1 MIQVSPACSGWVA
14 PVALDSGIVSEWTTE
29 SDGTVLRM
37 TFHDPTSRNR
47 LTTPML
53 EEAREILTKA
63 VLQGVRVAI
72 LRAEPVKGTW
82 SSEHNISE
90 IPLEAEEHIWANPLE
105 NFLEYFRRMPI
116 ATIAEVGGDVWGGAC
131 ELVLSCDLIVA
142 TSSARMA
149 VTPARLGVG
158 YPPSGVARFLACLP
172 AQVVARMFLTA
183 EPISMQTAVE
193 LGAITQTVD
202 SADDLEG
209 AAREWAAKIVRNAPL
224 TIAATKAALAELSD
238 AHLPPEVAHRV
249 DESVARAW
257 TSRDLAEGV
266 RAFEERRPPEFQGH

>member
-1 MIQVSPACSGWVA
+1 MIQVGPACSGWVVVA
-14 PVALDSGIVSEWTTE
+14 ALDSVIVSEWTST

-37 TFHDPTSRNR
+37 TFHDPSSRNR

-53 EEAREILTKA
+53 EEARAILTKA
-63 VLQGVRVAI
+63 VLDGIRVAI
-72 LRAEPVKGTW
+72 VRAEPVKGTW
-82 SSEHNISE
+82 SSGHDISE
-90 IPLEAEEHIWANPLE
+90 IPLEAEEHVWANPLE
-105 NFLEYFRRMPI
+105 GFLEYFRRLPI

-142 TSSARMA
+142 TAHTRMA

-183 EPISMQTAVE
+183 EPITMQMAYE

-202 SADDLEG
+202 SPEELET
-209 AAREWAAKIVRNAPL
+209 AAGLWAEKIVRNAPL
-224 TIAATKAALAELSD
+224 TIAASKAALAELSD

-249 DESVARAW
+249 DETVARAW

-266 RAFEERRPPEFQGH
+266 RAFEERRAPDFRGH

>member
-1 MIQVSPACSGWVA
+1 M
-14 PVALDSGIVSEWTTE
+14 SEWTSQT
-29 SDGTVLRM
+29 DGTVMRM
-37 TFHDPTSRNR
+37 TFCDPPSRNR

-53 EEAREILTKA
+53 EDARALLTRA
-63 VLQGVRVAI
+63 VVEGVRVVI
-72 LRAEPVKGTW
+72 VRAEPVKGIW
-82 SSEHNISE
+82 SSGHDISE
-90 IPLEAEEHIWANPLE
+90 IPSEVTEHTWANPLE
-105 NFLEYFRRMPI
+105 GFLEYFRRLPV

-142 TSSARMA
+142 TADTRMA

-183 EPISMQTAVE
+183 EPITMQTAYE
-193 LGAITQTVD
+193 LGAITQIVGQ
-202 SADDLEG
+202 AADLEP
-209 AAREWAAKIVRNAPL
+209 AARLWADKIIRNAPL

-249 DESVARAW
+249 NETVARAW
-257 TSRDLAEGV
+257 TSQDLAEGIK
-266 RAFEERRPPEFQGH
+266 AFGERRTPEFRGH

>member
-1 MIQVSPACSGWVA
+1 
-14 PVALDSGIVSEWTTE
+14 
-29 SDGTVLRM
+29 M
-37 TFHDPTSRNR
+37 TFCEPSSRNR

-53 EEAREILTKA
+53 EQARAILTKA
-63 VLQGVRVAI
+63 VLDGVRVVI

-82 SSEHNISE
+82 SSGHDISE
-90 IPLEAEEHIWANPLE
+90 IPLEAREHVWANPLE
-105 NFLEYFRRMPI
+105 GFLEYFRRLPL

-142 TSSARMA
+142 TADTKMA
-149 VTPARLGVG
+149 ITPARLGVG

-183 EPISMQTAVE
+183 EPVTMQTAYE
-193 LGAITQTVD
+193 LGAVTQIVGRQE
-202 SADDLEG
+202 DLEP
-209 AAREWAAKIVRNAPL
+209 ATRLWADKIVRNAPL

-249 DESVARAW
+249 DETVARAW
-257 TSRDLAEGV
+257 SSKDLAEGV
-266 RAFEERRPPEFQGH
+266 KAFGERRQPDFRGR

>member
-1 MIQVSPACSGWVA
+1 MLLDVQRAAHRPPGC
-14 PVALDSGIVSEWTTE
+14 PLDSVDVSEWTTD

-37 TFHDPTSRNR
+37 TFCDPASRNR

-53 EEAREILTKA
+53 EQARSILTKA
-63 VLQGVRVAI
+63 VLDGVRVVI

-82 SSEHNISE
+82 SSGHDISE
-90 IPLEAEEHIWANPLE
+90 IPLEAREHVWANPLE
-105 NFLEYFRRMPI
+105 GFLEYFRRLPL

-142 TSSARMA
+142 TADTKMA
-149 VTPARLGVG
+149 ITPARLGVG

-183 EPISMQTAVE
+183 EPVTMQTAHE
-193 LGAITQTVD
+193 LGAVTQIVGRQE
-202 SADDLEG
+202 DLEP
-209 AAREWAAKIVRNAPL
+209 ATRLWAEKIVRNAPL

-249 DESVARAW
+249 DETVARAW
-257 TSRDLAEGV
+257 TSKDLAEGV
-266 RAFEERRPPEFQGH
+266 KAFGERRQPDFRGR

>member
-1 MIQVSPACSGWVA
+1 MGPACSGWVVVA
-14 PVALDSGIVSEWTTE
+14 ALDSVIVSEWTTT

-37 TFHDPTSRNR
+37 TFHDPSSRNR

-53 EEAREILTKA
+53 EEARAILTKA
-63 VLQGVRVAI
+63 VLDGIRVAI
-72 LRAEPVKGTW
+72 VRAEPVKGTW
-82 SSEHNISE
+82 SSGHDISE
-90 IPLEAEEHIWANPLE
+90 IPLEAEEHVWANPLE
-105 NFLEYFRRMPI
+105 GFLEYFRRLPI

-142 TSSARMA
+142 TAHTRMA

-183 EPISMQTAVE
+183 EPITMQMAYE

-202 SADDLEG
+202 SLEELET
-209 AAREWAAKIVRNAPL
+209 AAGLWAEKIVRNAPL
-224 TIAATKAALAELSD
+224 TIAASKAALAELSD

-249 DESVARAW
+249 DETVARAW

-266 RAFEERRPPEFQGH
+266 RAFEERRAPEFRGH

>member
-1 MIQVSPACSGWVA
+1 MSQ
-14 PVALDSGIVSEWTTE
+14 WTTD
-29 SDGTVLRM
+29 SDGTVMRM
-37 TFHDPTSRNR
+37 TFCDPASRNR

-53 EEAREILTKA
+53 EQARAILTRA
-63 VLQGVRVAI
+63 VLDGVRVVI

-82 SSEHNISE
+82 SSGHDISE
-90 IPLEAEEHIWANPLE
+90 IPLEATEHVWANPLE
-105 NFLEYFRRMPI
+105 GFLEYFRRLPV

-131 ELVLSCDLIVA
+131 ELVLSCDLIVG
-142 TSSARMA
+142 TEQARLA

-183 EPISMQTAVE
+183 EPITMRAALEFGAVTE
-193 LGAITQTVD
+193 VVD
-202 SADDLEG
+202 SEPELAE
-209 AAREWAAKIVRNAPL
+209 AARAWAGKIVRNAPL

-266 RAFEERRPPEFQGH
+266 KAFEERRPPDFRGH

>member
-1 MIQVSPACSGWVA
+1 MGPACSGWV
-14 PVALDSGIVSEWTTE
+14 VVTALESVIVSEWTTT

-37 TFHDPTSRNR
+37 TFHDPSSRNR

-53 EEAREILTKA
+53 EEARAILTKA
-63 VLQGVRVAI
+63 VLDGIRVAI
-72 LRAEPVKGTW
+72 VRAEPVKGTW
-82 SSEHNISE
+82 SSGHDISE
-90 IPLEAEEHIWANPLE
+90 IPLEAEEHVWANPLE
-105 NFLEYFRRMPI
+105 GFLEYFRRLPI

-142 TSSARMA
+142 TAHTRMA

-183 EPISMQTAVE
+183 EPITMQMAYE

-202 SADDLEG
+202 SLEELET
-209 AAREWAAKIVRNAPL
+209 AAGLWAEKIVRNAPL
-224 TIAATKAALAELSD
+224 TIAASKAALAELSD

-249 DESVARAW
+249 DETVARAW

-266 RAFEERRPPEFQGH
+266 RAFEERRAPEFRGH

>member
-1 MIQVSPACSGWVA
+1 
-14 PVALDSGIVSEWTTE
+14 
-29 SDGTVLRM
+29 
-37 TFHDPTSRNR
+37 
-47 LTTPML
+47 
-53 EEAREILTKA
+53 
-63 VLQGVRVAI
+63 
-72 LRAEPVKGTW
+72 
-82 SSEHNISE
+82 
-90 IPLEAEEHIWANPLE
+90 
-105 NFLEYFRRMPI
+105 
-116 ATIAEVGGDVWGGAC
+116 
-131 ELVLSCDLIVA
+131 
-142 TSSARMA
+142 
-149 VTPARLGVG
+149 
-158 YPPSGVARFLACLP
+158 
-172 AQVVARMFLTA
+172 MFLTA

>member
-1 MIQVSPACSGWVA
+1 M
-14 PVALDSGIVSEWTTE
+14 SEWRVD
-29 SDGTVLRM
+29 SDGVVLRM
-37 TFHDPTSRNR
+37 SFSDVPSRNR

-53 EEAREILTKA
+53 QEARGILTRA
-63 VLQGVRVAI
+63 VLDGVRVVVVG
-72 LRAEPVKGTW
+72 AEPVKGTW
-82 SSEHNISE
+82 SSGHDISE
-90 IPLEAEEHIWANPLE
+90 IPSEARTHDWANPLE
-105 NFLEYFRRMPI
+105 NFLEYFRRLPI

-142 TSSARMA
+142 TRDARLA

-183 EPISMQTAVE
+183 QPITMQTAYE
-193 LGAITQTVD
+193 LGAVSEVVD
-202 SADDLEG
+202 SPHELAGVSRGLADT
-209 AAREWAAKIVRNAPL
+209 IVRNAPL

-257 TSRDLAEGV
+257 TSRDLAEGI
-266 RAFEERRPPEFQGH
+266 RAFTERRPPDFLGR